1 MHDGAEGTNLSLI
14 DIHPTVLVPEADLE
28 RQQNAGEATEAV
40 VASLIGA
47 KASPDEVSA
56 AVQSVLAE
64 RNANA

>member
-1 MHDGAEGTNLSLI
+1 
-14 DIHPTVLVPEADLE
+14 
-28 RQQNAGEATEAV
+28 V

-47 KASPDEVSA
+47 KASPDEVNA